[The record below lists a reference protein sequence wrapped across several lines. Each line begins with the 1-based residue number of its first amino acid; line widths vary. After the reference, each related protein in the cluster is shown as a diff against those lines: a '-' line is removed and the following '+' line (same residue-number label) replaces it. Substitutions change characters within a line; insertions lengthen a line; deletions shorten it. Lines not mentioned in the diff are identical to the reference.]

1 MANRPFLITPQIVKA
16 DESLGLVFGY
26 GIVCT
31 DGGEPY
37 FDTQGDHIPP
47 ESMLK
52 AATDFMANS
61 RATDDMHDNVQKGV
75 VVHSFP
81 MTNEIA
87 KAYGMTIE
95 REGWM
100 IAAAPGPEI
109 VAKFISGEY
118 TGFSIGGERILDEPP
133 SEEAA

>member
-1 MANRPFLITPQIVKA
+1 MAKRPFLMTPKIVKA

-26 GIVCT
+26 GIICT
-31 DGGEPY
+31 EGGEPY
-37 FDTQGDHIPP
+37 FDSQGDHIPP
-47 ESMLK
+47 GSMLK
-52 AATDFMANS
+52 AATDFMAHS

-87 KAYGMTIE
+87 ESYGMTIE

-109 VAKFISGEY
+109 VAKFASGEY
-118 TGFSIGGERILDEPP
+118 TGFSIGGERISDVPAKD
-133 SEEAA
+133 AA